1 MAGTKKA
8 GEINELVSPFLKAKL
23 LDLSNKYGERSAEY
37 NAISKQYLKDQS
49 EKYQNND
56 FNTRHYESEVI
67 VYYKNKPV
75 AGVERLYKR
84 TVLLEPTTVC
94 AAHCRWC
101 LRGQYPVKT
110 LTDEQIEH
118 ATEYFGSEDL
128 RNDVD
133 EVLITGGDPL
143 MSLKKL
149 KVSLDNIKKHAENIK
164 IIRIG
169 TRVPFQDPKRI
180 NDNLLDL
187 FSGYKNFRFEI
198 GVNVNHPIEFWEE
211 TEEALNKLNK
221 NGIRIYNQ
229 NPLLKGVND
238 NFNTL
243 VSLYQK
249 LRDNNIEAHYLFHA
263 IPLAGMDHHRT
274 SLKKGYNLIRDLSSC
289 GEFSGRSKPK
299 YSVLSDIGKIAI
311 YEDTIID
318 EDKKNNKLLL
328 QSGFKYEDRMK
339 WNPSWK
345 IPKSTSVD
353 KNGFL
358 QTWYID
364 GKDD

>member
-8 GEINELVSPFLKAKL
+8 GEFNELVSPFLKAKL

-133 EVLITGGDPL
+133 EVLITGGDPFL
-143 MSLKKL
+143 NVSNVLKANQTA
-149 KVSLDNIKKHAENIK
+149 VFPSNHQ
-164 IIRIG
+164 II
-169 TRVPFQDPKRI
+169 
-180 NDNLLDL
+180 
-187 FSGYKNFRFEI
+187 
-198 GVNVNHPIEFWEE
+198 
-211 TEEALNKLNK
+211 
-221 NGIRIYNQ
+221 
-229 NPLLKGVND
+229 
-238 NFNTL
+238 
-243 VSLYQK
+243 
-249 LRDNNIEAHYLFHA
+249 
-263 IPLAGMDHHRT
+263 
-274 SLKKGYNLIRDLSSC
+274 
-289 GEFSGRSKPK
+289 SK
-299 YSVLSDIGKIAI
+299 
-311 YEDTIID
+311 
-318 EDKKNNKLLL
+318 
-328 QSGFKYEDRMK
+328 
-339 WNPSWK
+339 
-345 IPKSTSVD
+345 
-353 KNGFL
+353 
-358 QTWYID
+358 
-364 GKDD
+364 